1 MPLWEVWIHQAPR
14 VYGFD
19 GHLRRVAAKPGTD
32 FVIHSLRHTML
43 TRLGEGGADAFTI
56 MRIAGHSSVTVSQR
70 YAHPSPESRE
80 RAFEQLEAL
89 HGKAAGSLEASQW
102 HLLPTILTTP
112 EAPQEQSVN

>member
-43 TRLGEGGADAFTI
+43 TRLGEAGADAFAI
-56 MRIAGHSSVTVSQR
+56 MRIARYSSMTVPQR
-70 YAHPSPESRE
+70 YVHPSPESPGASF
-80 RAFEQLEAL
+80 RAI
-89 HGKAAGSLEASQW
+89 GSTAR
-102 HLLPTILTTP
+102 
-112 EAPQEQSVN
+112 